1 MADAAAMGKAKNL
14 ARVVS
19 AVRHKAG
26 AETMT
31 VQQYATRIRA
41 STEVLNA
48 RLRRRKAAR
57 KVARKP
63 KVVVPT
69 PTVSGNAVARS
80 AQAANLKART
90 QAEKINNSQQ
100 TGTDKLR
107 LLLPKA
113 SNNVNSNR
121 VSNNHANNNRA
132 AVDVRETA
140 DVNRRRRRNAHLADP
155 FSNAV

>member
-1 MADAAAMGKAKNL
+1 MGKAKNL

-19 AVRHKAG
+19 AVRHMAG

-31 VQQYATRIRA
+31 VQQYATRIHA
-41 STEVLNA
+41 STEVRNA
-48 RLRRRKAAR
+48 RPRRRKAAPKAAR
-57 KVARKP
+57 KAVRKP

-90 QAEKINNSQQ
+90 QAEKINNRQR

-121 VSNNHANNNRA
+121 ASNNHASNNRVV
-132 AVDVRETA
+132 VDVRVTA